1 MPHRIR
7 DFETF
12 TVELPIE
19 APLRHSYA
27 VHSAFK
33 RTLLCLTTEDGLSGW
48 GETAAPERLLREFR
62 SVVVGEDPFHLEKMS
77 MRISES
83 RKDGGPRDVNHAR
96 GGVIS
101 ANLFRRA
108 DVHDAAAGHGNSVVR
123 ARRLFRAGHN
133 RSAGKHDLSGRNVC
147 GRRRHCAAYSE

>member
-1 MPHRIR
+1 MQREGRPGGTAPLFSAACGGIPAAGWRSTRRRMMPHRIR

-77 MRISES
+77 MRISQRGYHS
-83 RKDGGPRDVNHAR
+83 RQEIG
-96 GGVIS
+96 
-101 ANLFRRA
+101 RA
-108 DVHDAAAGHGNSVVR
+108 S
-123 ARRLFRAGHN
+123 
-133 RSAGKHDLSGRNVC
+133 C
-147 GRRRHCAAYSE
+147 